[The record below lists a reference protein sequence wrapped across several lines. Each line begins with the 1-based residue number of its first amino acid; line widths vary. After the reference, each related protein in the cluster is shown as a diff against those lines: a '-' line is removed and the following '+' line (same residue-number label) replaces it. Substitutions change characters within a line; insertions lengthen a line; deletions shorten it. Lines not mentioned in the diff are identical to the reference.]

1 MSVSIKTLQSD
12 GGTLPRLMELQHEE
26 RLLLE
31 FDESQIHAVHKRLA
45 KKKGK
50 FIKS

>member
-12 GGTLPRLMELQHEE
+12 GGTLPRLMELQHDE

-31 FDESQIHAVHKRLA
+31 FDERYPYMQ
-45 KKKGK
+45 
-50 FIKS
+50 FIRD